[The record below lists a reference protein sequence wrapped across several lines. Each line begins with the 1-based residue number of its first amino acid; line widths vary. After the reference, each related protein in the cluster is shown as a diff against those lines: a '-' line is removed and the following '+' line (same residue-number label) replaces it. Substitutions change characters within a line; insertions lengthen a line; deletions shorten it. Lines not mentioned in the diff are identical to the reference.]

1 MRQARTESAL
11 TLTSFAKQCE
21 LSASYMTEIERGR
34 KYPRADKILKMA
46 EVLGKSY
53 DDLVSIKLPSSLRY
67 LETTLSSSAFQ
78 RFPYEE
84 FGFEAA
90 DLITLLTREP
100 DKASAL
106 LHGMLDI
113 SRRYGLKEKDFLW
126 AALRSYQEIYE
137 NYFQALED
145 EALSFTE
152 EFGVKYGLSKTPPIN
167 SQALDAILQD
177 TYKYVIDTTTIAA
190 NPILS
195 KFRSVFMQGRHP
207 NLLINSTLWPRQ
219 VKFTLARELGYQY
232 LKIKDRSTTST
243 PDQINSFGQIH
254 NDFKA
259 AYFGG
264 ALLMPRAAMLDDIE
278 HLFNQETFQPQLLL
292 TLLDKYDVTPEML
305 FYRFSELIPQF
316 FGIKLHFLRFH
327 HQPNT
332 DRFHLV
338 KELNMNQ
345 LIVPSGIGAHEH
357 YCRRWLSVR
366 LLNEMPQNGA
376 AARLFDRPYVGVQ
389 ISEFVESQDRFLC
402 LGFSRPL
409 VLTSNVNSSVIV
421 GFRITGDM
429 KHIIRF
435 ANDVDIPRVIINET
449 CERCPLTADQCDA
462 RANEPTTLQE
472 EQSMMARKLA
482 LSQLQ
487 ERRRG

>member
-1 MRQARTESAL
+1 MRQARTEAEL
-11 TLTSFAKQCE
+11 TLTKFAKLCE

-34 KYPRADKILKMA
+34 KYPRADKILRMA
-46 EVLGKSY
+46 DVLGKSY
-53 DDLVSIKLPSSLRY
+53 DDLVSIKMPPSLRY

-126 AALRSYQEIYE
+126 AALRSYQEIHE
-137 NYFQALED
+137 NYFQELED
-145 EALSFTE
+145 EAFSFIE
-152 EFGVKYGLSKTPPIN
+152 EFGKKYGLSKTPPVQL
-167 SQALDAILQD
+167 QALDAILQD
-177 TYKYVIDTTTIAA
+177 KYKYVVDTTTIAA
-190 NPILS
+190 TPILG
-195 KFRSVFMQGRHP
+195 KFRSVFMQGPQP
-207 NLLINSTLWPRQ
+207 NLLINSALWPRQ
-219 VKFTLARELGYQY
+219 VKFMLARELGYQH

-254 NDFKA
+254 NDFRA

-264 ALLMPRAAMLDDIE
+264 ALLMPRQAMLDDIE
-278 HLFNQETFQPQLLL
+278 HLFDQETFQPQLLL
-292 TLLDKYDVTPEML
+292 TMLDKYDVTPEML

-327 HQPNT
+327 HQPNS

-376 AARLFDRPYVGVQ
+376 AARLFDRPHVGVQ

-409 VLTSNVNSSVIV
+409 VLSSNVNSSVIV
-421 GFRITGDM
+421 GFRITSDM
-429 KHIIRF
+429 KRTIRF

-449 CERCPLTADQCDA
+449 CERCPLTAVQCNV

-472 EQSMMARKLA
+472 EQLMMARKLA